1 MLIDLIQSAEGLRPK
16 KKKRK
21 KERKEKKKKLSL
33 LIEEGILPQVRNC
46 SPARVSAC
54 SMSYGF
60 PTQMAA
66 VT

>member
-16 KKKRK
+16 KKKERK
-21 KERKEKKKKLSL
+21 KEKKKKTLSF

-46 SPARVSAC
+46 SPARVSAR